1 MHIEVQVALNF
12 VISYLYNKL
21 PRRRV
26 NIFGEE
32 LEKAL
37 KDKFQGHWYP
47 DKPFKGSAFRCL
59 KTGDPIDKVLERA
72 ARESGVPIQ
81 DILENLPQELAVWVD
96 PGEVSY
102 RIGEKGSVKVL
113 YSDKGDPQ
121 DENSADREVTKT
133 FNPEAQCFRPIESV
147 GCGLNNLTLSPK
159 SITPFAGNVQQQVTP
174 AAGGQLVPVVPQA
187 GAAISNGQNPNGQS
201 NGHLPHSS
209 APSPTSLNGSY
220 KGSQSP
226 VQSFIPRTT
235 TPLTFTTATFAQT
248 KFGSTKLK
256 TSSKRAN
263 R

>member
-47 DKPFKGSAFRCL
+47 DMPFKGSAYRCL
-59 KTGDPIDKVLERA
+59 KTGDPVDAVLDRA

-81 DILENLPQELAVWVD
+81 DILENLPEELAVWVD

-102 RIGEKGSVKVL
+102 RIGEKGAVKIL
-113 YSDKGDPQ
+113 YTESADIHD
-121 DENSADREVTKT
+121 DNSADREVTKT
-133 FNPEAQCFRPIESV
+133 FNPEAQCFRPIDTV
-147 GCGLNNLTLSPK
+147 GTSMGSLSLAPSNKAASPFSHLKLPPVLSGSINNPAVS
-159 SITPFAGNVQQQVTP
+159 SISAVST
-174 AAGGQLVPVVPQA
+174 
-187 GAAISNGQNPNGQS
+187 
-201 NGHLPHSS
+201 HS
-209 APSPTSLNGSY
+209 SPTSTPFKCST
-220 KGSQSP
+220 SP
-226 VQSFIPRTT
+226 VPTFIPRTT
-235 TPLTFTTATFAQT
+235 APLTFTTATFAQT

-256 TSSKRAN
+256 TNSKRAN